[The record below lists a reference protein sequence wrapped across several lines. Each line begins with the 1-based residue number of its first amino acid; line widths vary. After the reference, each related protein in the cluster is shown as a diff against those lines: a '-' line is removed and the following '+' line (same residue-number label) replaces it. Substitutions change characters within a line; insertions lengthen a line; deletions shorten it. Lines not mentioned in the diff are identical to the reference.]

1 MYEERKAK
9 FNKLMSI
16 SFINPNGNWFRK
28 DRVTI
33 KNIEDLQSM
42 ITAAVKADAE
52 DERVNIYP
60 EYSRVLKL
68 KKAIFKAYLDQ
79 TDDFRSSIFEN
90 KK

>member
-1 MYEERKAK
+1 M
-9 FNKLMSI
+9 
-16 SFINPNGNWFRK
+16 
-28 DRVTI
+28 TI

>member
-1 MYEERKAK
+1 MYNERIAK

-16 SFINPNGNWFRK
+16 SFINPNGDWFRK

-33 KNIEDLQSM
+33 TNINALQRM
-42 ITAAVKADAE
+42 MTDAVKADAE
-52 DERVNIYP
+52 DELAKMYLEHNRVH
-60 EYSRVLKL
+60 KL
-68 KKAIFKAYLDQ
+68 QQAIFKAYLDQ